1 MAKLRLDKLLI
12 ARGMFTSRERA
23 REAIINGE
31 VFVGGKAETKAGAQ
45 VDDAA
50 EIEFRG
56 RELPFVSRG
65 GLKLE
70 KAIAV
75 FDIDLNGVRAAD
87 IGASTGGF
95 TDCMLRA
102 GASKVYAIDVGSDQ
116 LAESLRADE
125 RVVNM
130 ERTNVRDLKPSD
142 IGEALDFASIDVSFI
157 SLGLVLKPVRA
168 ILKDGGAAVAL
179 VKPQFEAGRENVGKK
194 GVVRDPTLHLMVLEK
209 FVENANSAGF
219 GVKSLDYSPVRGPE
233 GNIEYLAHLI
243 VGGQNGEFDLKELV
257 FRSHEELSEGNR

>member
-12 ARGMFTSRERA
+12 ARGMFSSRERA
-23 REAIINGE
+23 REAIKSGE
-31 VFVGGKAETKAGAQ
+31 VFVAGRAETKAGEQ
-45 VDDAA
+45 VDESA
-50 EIEFRG
+50 EVEFRG

-70 KAIAV
+70 KALSV
-75 FDIDLNGVRAAD
+75 FGIDLDGARTAD

-116 LAESLRADE
+116 LAESLRADP

-130 ERTNVRDLKPSD
+130 ERTNVRDLEPSRL
-142 IGEALDFASIDVSFI
+142 GEPLDFASIDVSFI
-157 SLGLVLKPVRA
+157 SLKLVLGPVRA
-168 ILKDGGAAVAL
+168 ILKERGEAVAL
-179 VKPQFEAGRENVGKK
+179 VKPQFEVGRENVGKK
-194 GVVRDPTLHLMVLEK
+194 GVVRDPALHLMALEK
-209 FVENANSAGF
+209 FLENANLAGF

-233 GNIEYLAHLI
+233 GNIEYLAHI
-243 VGGQNGEFDLKELV
+243 VVGGANGEFDLKDLV
-257 FRSHEELSEGNR
+257 FRSHEQLLEEN

>member
-1 MAKLRLDKLLI
+1 MAKLRLDKLLLK
-12 ARGMFTSRERA
+12 RGMFSSRERA

-45 VDDAA
+45 VDESA

-56 RELPFVSRG
+56 RALPFVSRG

-70 KAIAV
+70 KALKV
-75 FDIDLNGVRAAD
+75 FGIDLNGVHAAD

-102 GASKVYAIDVGSDQ
+102 GAAKVYAIDVGSNQ
-116 LAESLRADE
+116 LAESLCTDP

-130 ERTNVRDLKPSD
+130 ERTNIRDLEPSR
-142 IGEALDFASIDVSFI
+142 IGEPLDFASIDVSFI
-157 SLGLVLKPVRA
+157 SLGLVLEPVRG
-168 ILKDGGAAVAL
+168 ILRDDGEVVAL

-219 GVKSLDYSPVRGPE
+219 SVAALDYSPIRGPE
-233 GNIEYLAHLI
+233 GNIEYLAHLV
-243 VGGQNGEFDLKELV
+243 VGGANGEFDLKTLV
-257 FRSHEELSEGNR
+257 FRSHEEQDR

>member
-31 VFVGGKAETKAGAQ
+31 VFVSGKAETKAGAQ

-50 EIEFRG
+50 EVEFRG

-70 KAIAV
+70 KALAV
-75 FDIDLNGVRAAD
+75 FGIDLNGAHAAD

-130 ERTNVRDLKPSD
+130 ERTNIRDLKPSD

-168 ILKDGGAAVAL
+168 ILRDAGAAVAL

-233 GNIEYLAHLI
+233 GNIEYLAHLV